1 MARREDR
8 VDVLNNAIVQAGEM
22 AFRIVQRLAENQP
35 NPIGMMPD
43 RTPKR
48 LTMEDIQRMSR
59 GE

>member
-35 NPIGMMPD
+35 NPVGRTPD

-48 LTMEDIQRMSR
+48 LSLDDIQRMTR

>member
-22 AFRIVQRLAENQP
+22 AFRIVQRLVENQP
-35 NPIGMMPD
+35 NPIGRTPE

-48 LTMEDIQRMSR
+48 ITMEDIQRMSR

>member
-8 VDVLNNAIVQAGEM
+8 VDVLNNAIVEAGEM
-22 AFRIVQRLAENQP
+22 AFRIVQRVVKSQP
-35 NPIGMMPD
+35 NPIGMMPE

-48 LTMEDIQRMSR
+48 ITMEDIQRMSR

>member
-8 VDVLNNAIVQAGEM
+8 VDVLNNAIVHAGEM

-35 NPIGMMPD
+35 NPVGRTPN

-48 LTMEDIQRMSR
+48 LSLDDIQRMTR

>member
-48 LTMEDIQRMSR
+48 LSLDDIQRMTR